1 MDIHVARYNSGNAF
15 DFAERPVNVEAH
27 FSTGKSWESW
37 LYGWSNARSQPNG
50 YSKWNMEHK
59 KHLHPK
65 TNSCVLI
72 WCVAPSRV
80 PNSGKILSILQTHP
94 PGDSKWPVGPLVGG
108 HQRRHWN
115 GHWTHP
121 LIKKK
126 NGLNHHTVT
135 IEQFLILCWNMLEFG
150 WPPGLICLEPGS
162 SRLLH
167 PSHLLPQVQLAG
179 GSHWNMICFF
189 VPLFCLTS
197 IYVRLIWSQW
207 SSLKKK
213 GSRGI
218 ADVKMSSTSG
228 GGFRAD
234 SASCPRMFVAK

>member
-126 NGLNHHTVT
+126 TVWIT
-135 IEQFLILCWNMLEFG
+135 TLLLSNNFLFSVGTC
-150 WPPGLICLEPGS
+150 
-162 SRLLH
+162 
-167 PSHLLPQVQLAG
+167 
-179 GSHWNMICFF
+179 
-189 VPLFCLTS
+189 
-197 IYVRLIWSQW
+197 
-207 SSLKKK
+207 
-213 GSRGI
+213 
-218 ADVKMSSTSG
+218 
-228 GGFRAD
+228 
-234 SASCPRMFVAK
+234 